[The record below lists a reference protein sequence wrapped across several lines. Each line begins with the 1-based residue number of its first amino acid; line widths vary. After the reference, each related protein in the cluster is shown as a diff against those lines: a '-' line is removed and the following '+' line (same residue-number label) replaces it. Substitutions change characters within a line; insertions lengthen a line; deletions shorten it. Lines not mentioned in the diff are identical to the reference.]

1 MRHPAV
7 LLLAGALVLSPG
19 VRAHAAELV
28 DGIAAQVGNRIVL
41 VSEVQRLARPVE
53 KRMREA
59 GAPASEIGKMR
70 AEILE
75 RVIERRLLEQAV
87 ERAEVEATEAEIDQ
101 AIEAIAQENGIRT
114 EEVRTNVEAQGLSW
128 EAYREEI
135 AGEVQR
141 QKLISGMVHSQVSI
155 EEAEIRALY
164 EKRYADQPESGDEV
178 HLRHILVPF
187 ERKGDQARACARVE
201 AARRRIVGGEPFA
214 EVAREVSAVSPQ
226 RGGDMGWLHLGTVAG
241 WMREAIQGL
250 GPGELSSVI
259 PARFG
264 CNLLQVVDR
273 RSYDPVS
280 YEEARPQLY
289 NEIWNE
295 RMNEEYGE
303 FIEELRAQT
312 YIERKG
318 IFAEGAP
325 SLTAPVYGDGDED

>member
-1 MRHPAV
+1 MRHPA
-7 LLLAGALVLSPG
+7 LLLAGALALSPAVPAG
-19 VRAHAAELV
+19 AAELV

-41 VSEVQRLARPVE
+41 VSEVQQLARPVE
-53 KRMREA
+53 ERMRAA
-59 GAPASEIGKMR
+59 GAPAAEIGKMR

-87 ERAEVEATEAEIDQ
+87 ERAEVDATEAEIDE
-101 AIEAIAQENGIRT
+101 AIAAIAQENGIET

-135 AGEVQR
+135 AGEIQR
-141 QKLISGMVHSQVSI
+141 QKLISGVVHSKIGV
-155 EEAEIRALY
+155 EEAEVRKLY
-164 EKRYADQPESGDEV
+164 EKRYADQPQSGDEV

-187 ERKGDQARACARVE
+187 RGEGDQARACAQVE
-201 AARRRIVGGEPFA
+201 AARRRIAAGESFA
-214 EVAREVSAVSPQ
+214 DVAREVSAVSPE
-226 RGGDMGWLHLGTVAG
+226 RGGDMGWLHLGSVAR
-241 WMREAIQGL
+241 WMREAVQGL
-250 GPGELSSVI
+250 GPGELSEVI

-295 RMNEEYGE
+295 RMTEEYSE

-325 SLTAPVYGDGDED
+325 SLTGPVYGDED